1 MHFSYTIL
9 LLQLQ
14 QAPRLPDL
22 RRPAPD
28 RRLRQRVR
36 RAQRVRRRPALL
48 VSPHIPLLYPPTQGE
63 IERESLGGGHTN
75 LTPPPI
81 KSFTG

>member
-1 MHFSYTIL
+1 MTKKLPHILYLVHYIAIL

-36 RAQRVRRRPALL
+36 SAERVRRRSALL
-48 VSPHIPLLYPPTQGE
+48 VSTHLPLLYPPTQGE
-63 IERESLGGGHTN
+63 REGERV
-75 LTPPPI
+75 
-81 KSFTG
+81 